1 MLQESAAVRVAT
13 LGVALLTAFAVCS
26 AADKE
31 IKIKILITATWR
43 VSCHKLNC
51 LPKLLM
57 SQSSDAVLRVAFG
70 AACFLEEKSNDQ
82 PPCYRWCTLQKASYQ
97 TLACL
102 RLCKPVAKQ
111 QRLESC
117 CRHCGA
123 SPSNSTQ
130 VTP

>member
-57 SQSSDAVLRVAFG
+57 SQVMLSYVLRLELHVSWRKNPMTSHHVTGG
-70 AACFLEEKSNDQ
+70 A
-82 PPCYRWCTLQKASYQ
+82 PCR
-97 TLACL
+97 
-102 RLCKPVAKQ
+102 RLHI
-111 QRLESC
+111 RLW
-117 CRHCGA
+117 HA
-123 SPSNSTQ
+123 
-130 VTP
+130 